1 MMKKISLLIAV
12 ILFATGAVIAQEE
25 TAATEITG
33 ADDLVQEKAH
43 GFQGVWI
50 RPDADISKY
59 SKLYIW
65 NAIFQFRDVGEKNVN
80 QTSIAMSRGDDGPF
94 VISPDDQETFKQVVS
109 EVVVKELGRSKQ
121 FEVVDV
127 VGPGTLLVRGAVI
140 DIVSSVPPNFGRFT
154 NVHLE
159 SVGEATFVFELIDA
173 ETGVIQA
180 RVGDRRTIQPPSRVN
195 TVNPLPANSATVWS
209 DVEQWARAQAQTL
222 RKGLDK
228 AAKKAK

>member
-1 MMKKISLLIAV
+1 MKKIVSAGVAAIFIA
-12 ILFATGAVIAQEE
+12 GALCAQE
-25 TAATEITG
+25 TAPVKEVIG
-33 ADDLVQEKAH
+33 EDELVQEKAR
-43 GFQGVWI
+43 GFKGVWI

-59 SKLYIW
+59 SKFYLW

-80 QTSIAMSRGDDGPF
+80 QTTIAMSRGDEGPF
-94 VISPDDQETFKQVVS
+94 VISPDDQEKFKQVVS
-109 EVVVKELGRSKQ
+109 DAVVKELGRSKQ

-127 VGPGTLLVRGAVI
+127 IGPGTLLVRGAVI
-140 DIVSSVPPNFGRFT
+140 DIVSSVPPNVGRLT
-154 NVHLE
+154 RVHLA

-180 RVGDRRTIQPPSRVN
+180 RVGDRRTIQPPSRMN
-195 TVNPLPANSATVWS
+195 TVNVAPANSATVWS

-222 RKGLDK
+222 RKELDK